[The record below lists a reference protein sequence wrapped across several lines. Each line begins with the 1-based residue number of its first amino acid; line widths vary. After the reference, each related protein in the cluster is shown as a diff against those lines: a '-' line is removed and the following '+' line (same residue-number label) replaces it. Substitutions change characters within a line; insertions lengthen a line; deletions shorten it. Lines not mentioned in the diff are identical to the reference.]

1 MESKHPD
8 KATPAELPRTSLDN
22 VLIELVEGMVYSS
35 ETHEQLIPRSS
46 RLKKT
51 LTFRQLLFESSDIE
65 ERDVTEHM
73 GVVGPTVDG
82 YKLAYIDGRISDD
95 ANVDFC
101 IMKHKKVIAKVEMKL
116 IKASYSADKDFG
128 AKELERQM
136 LLVAEGRHSKS
147 VVNKGLEGNYGIVAE
162 HVDGGD
168 RGPFG
173 DVKQIALF
181 KWDGQKRKPILF
193 CFIPVWRPSTS
204 EGASSG
210 GGGSSGSGVG
220 GKRKD
225 GGSSGSSKKAKA

>member
-1 MESKHPD
+1 M
-8 KATPAELPRTSLDN
+8 PAELPRSSLDN
-22 VLIELVEGMVYSS
+22 VLIKLVEGMVYSP
-35 ETHEQLIPRSS
+35 EPHEQCIPRGS
-46 RLKKT
+46 RSKKT
-51 LTFRQLLFESSDIE
+51 LTFRQLLFEKE
-65 ERDVTEHM
+65 VQERDVTEHM

-116 IKASYSADKDFG
+116 IKSKHSAQRDFG
-128 AKELERQM
+128 ARDLERQM
-136 LLVAEGRHSKS
+136 LLVAEGRHSNS
-147 VVNKGLEGNYGIVAE
+147 VVNQGLEGNYGIVAE
-162 HVDGGD
+162 HVDGD
-168 RGPFG
+168 RGAFS
-173 DVKQIALF
+173 DVMQIALF